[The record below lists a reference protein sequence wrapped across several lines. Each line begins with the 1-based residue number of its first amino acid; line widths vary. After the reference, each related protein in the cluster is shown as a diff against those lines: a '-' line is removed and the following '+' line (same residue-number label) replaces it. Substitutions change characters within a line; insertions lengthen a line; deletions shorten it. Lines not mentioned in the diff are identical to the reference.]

1 MSRIYPGMER
11 HFASWKN
18 GGGETAEI
26 LCHPEGA
33 GFDDFDWRISTAK
46 VCQSGPFS
54 VFPGIDRVLT
64 VIEGGAMRLRFETGE
79 RITCHPDG
87 VPHAF
92 SGEVPCVAELLD
104 EALLDL
110 NLMVRAPL
118 KGAVYQG
125 GDEVAVEGLLAAYL
139 FALKDHCAL
148 GLKRHDLQ
156 ELLLRKTIVPEGTLV
171 LTVRCQL

>member
-1 MSRIYPGMER
+1 MARLYSGAER
-11 HFASWKN
+11 RFAPWKN

-33 GFDDFDWRISTAK
+33 GFEDFDWRISTAK
-46 VCQSGPFS
+46 VGQSGPFS
-54 VFPGIDRVLT
+54 IFPGIDRVLT
-64 VIEGGAMRLRFETGE
+64 VIEGGAMRLRFEDGQ
-79 RITCHPDG
+79 IIDCAPDG

-92 SGEVPCVAELLD
+92 SGETPCVAELLN

-118 KGAVYQG
+118 KGTVYQSG
-125 GDEVAVEGLLAAYL
+125 EEVADEGLVAAYL
-139 FALKDHCAL
+139 FALEDHRAL

-156 ELLLRKTIVPEGTLV
+156 ELPLGKTTVPEGALV
-171 LTVRCQL
+171 LTVRRQT